1 MKLEI
6 KKNELGRLGY
16 TFDVTLEK
24 KEFQKAYKNK
34 LAYYSNTMQIK
45 GFRKG
50 KAPLSMVEK
59 SYGESIRS
67 EAANDLLTKM
77 IDQAMKDEKIQAA
90 TEPEVKD
97 VKMEDDLQVT
107 FDVFAQP
114 EIGEIKTTGIKAD
127 LKTEKVTKDE
137 IDKEIQGILEQ
148 KVTYEEIKDKEKS
161 VEKGDHIYLD
171 FEGFLEDGTPIEGG
185 KAENYLLEA
194 GMGNF
199 IKDLDDNLPGMKA
212 GEEKRVDVTFPE
224 EYHAKHLAGAKAYF
238 TVKVRSI
245 VEKKYPEL
253 TDELA
258 KEVSGLDT
266 VAALKERIETNLKEA
281 KEDAAK
287 NELRKDVFAQLLKK
301 NKDFPLPG
309 KLVDDELESLK
320 TNNPE
325 AKEEELKSQAEDS
338 VRGYFLLH
346 KIDSE
351 EKIDISQKLQEEIAK
366 FSLYFGKDVQATA
379 KMLEENG
386 MLNKMAYDLWEK
398 SALDKIIERVE
409 NKKDAPGKAA
419 SGAQTETKD
428 SAAKP
433 AAKKPSA
440 AKSTAAKT
448 TTAKKSTAKT
458 DTKTTAAKKTTTKS
472 SQTKKPE
479 KA

>member
-1 MKLEI
+1 MKPMKLEI

-16 TFDVTLEK
+16 GFEVTMDK
-24 KEFQKAYKNK
+24 KDFQQAYKNK
-34 LAYYSNTMQIK
+34 LSYYSNNMQIK

-50 KAPLSMVEK
+50 KAPLAMVEK
-59 SYGESIRS
+59 IYGESIKS
-67 EAANDLLTKM
+67 EAANDLIPKV
-77 IDQAMKDEKIQAA
+77 IEQALKDEKIEPV
-90 TEPEVKD
+90 TDPEVKD
-97 VKMEDDLQVT
+97 VDLEEKLHVT
-107 FDVFAQP
+107 FDVYAKP
-114 EIGEIKTTGIKAD
+114 EIKEIKTDGIKAS
-127 LKTEKVTKDE
+127 LKTEAVKKEE
-137 IDKEIQGILEQ
+137 IEKEVQGILEQ
-148 KVTYEEIKDKEKS
+148 KVEYEEIKDKEKP

-194 GMGNF
+194 GTGNF

-212 GEEKRVDVTFPE
+212 GEEKRVEVTFPE
-224 EYHAKHLAGAKAYF
+224 EYHAKQLAGAKAYF
-238 TVKVRSI
+238 NVKVRSI

-258 KEVSGLDT
+258 KEVAGVET
-266 VAALKERIETNLKEA
+266 VKDLEERIKSNLKEA

-301 NKDFPLPG
+301 NKEFPLPG
-309 KLVDDELESLK
+309 RLVDDELESLK
-320 TNNPE
+320 KNNPE
-325 AKEEELKSQAEDS
+325 KKEEELKAQAEES

-346 KIDSE
+346 KIDEE
-351 EKIDISQKLQEEIAK
+351 EKIDISQKLQEEVAK

-409 NKKDAPGKAA
+409 NNKDADKKAKSEKAA
-419 SGAQTETKD
+419 PVKAEASKDKGADAQE
-428 SAAKP
+428 
-433 AAKKPSA
+433 KKTTS
-440 AKSTAAKT
+440 AKSASKTAAKGS
-448 TTAKKSTAKT
+448 AKKEK
-458 DTKTTAAKKTTTKS
+458 DES
-472 SQTKKPE
+472 SKGE

>member
-16 TFDVTLEK
+16 GFEVTLEK

-34 LAYYSNTMQIK
+34 LGYYANTMQIK
-45 GFRKG
+45 GFRQG

-59 SYGESIRS
+59 IYGESIRS
-67 EAANDLLTKM
+67 EAANDLLPKM
-77 IDQAMKDEKIQAA
+77 IDQALKDEKIQAA
-90 TEPEVKD
+90 TDPEVKD
-97 VKMEDDLQVT
+97 VKMEEDLQVT

-114 EIGEIKTTGIKAD
+114 EIEEIKTAGIKAA
-127 LKTEKVTKDE
+127 LKTEKVTQDE

-194 GMGNF
+194 GKGNF

-238 TVKVRSI
+238 NVKVRSI

-253 TDELA
+253 SDELA
-258 KEVSGLDT
+258 KEVSGLES

-309 KLVDDELESLK
+309 KLVDEELESLK
-320 TNNPE
+320 KNNPDAE
-325 AKEEELKSQAEDS
+325 EKELRAQAEDS

-346 KIDSE
+346 KIDAE
-351 EKIDISQKLQEEIAK
+351 EKIDITQKLQEEIAK

-379 KMLEENG
+379 KMLEDNG

-409 NKKDAPGKAA
+409 NKKDASGSAPAGEKA
-419 SGAQTETKD
+419 SD
-428 SAAKP
+428 AKP
-433 AAKKPSA
+433 AAKK
-440 AKSTAAKT
+440 TAASKSSATKT
-448 TTAKKSTAKT
+448 TTAKKSTDQTAAK
-458 DTKTTAAKKTTTKS
+458 KTAAKKTTKES
-472 SQTKKPE
+472 SETKKTD

>member
-16 TFDVTLEK
+16 KFEVILEK

-34 LAYYSNTMQIK
+34 LAYYSNNMQIK

-59 SYGESIRS
+59 IYGESIRS
-67 EAANDLLTKM
+67 EAANDLLPKM
-77 IDQAMKDEKIQAA
+77 IDQALKDEKIQAA
-90 TEPEVKD
+90 TDPEVKD
-97 VKMEDDLQVT
+97 VKMEENLHVT

-114 EIGEIKTTGIKAD
+114 EIGEIKTTGIKAT
-127 LKTEKVTKDE
+127 LKTEKVGQDE

-148 KVTYEEIKDKEKS
+148 KVTYEEIEDKEKA
-161 VEKGDHIYLD
+161 VEKGDHIYID

-185 KAENYLLEA
+185 KAENYLLET
-194 GMGNF
+194 GKGNF
-199 IKDLDDNLPGMKA
+199 IKDLDDSLPGMKA

-238 TVKVRSI
+238 NVKVRSI

-253 TDELA
+253 TDELV
-258 KEVSGLDT
+258 KEVAGLESI
-266 VAALKERIETNLKEA
+266 AALKERIEANLKEA

-287 NELRKDVFAQLLKK
+287 NELRKDVFTQLLKK
-301 NKDFPLPG
+301 NRDFPLPG

-320 TNNPE
+320 KNNPE
-325 AKEEELKSQAEDS
+325 AKEEELIAQAEDS

-366 FSLYFGKDVQATA
+366 FSLYFGKDVQSTA

-409 NKKDAPGKAA
+409 NKKDA
-419 SGAQTETKD
+419 SGSTGAVKKDTEE
-428 SAAKP
+428 KP
-433 AAKKPSA
+433 AAQKTASS
-440 AKSTAAKT
+440 KSTAAKT
-448 TTAKKSTAKT
+448 TSVKKGTAQTGTKRTTAKKTAKESGETKET
-458 DTKTTAAKKTTTKS
+458 D
-472 SQTKKPE
+472 

>member
-16 TFDVTLEK
+16 GFEVTLEK

-34 LAYYSNTMQIK
+34 LGYYANTMQIK
-45 GFRKG
+45 GFRQG

-59 SYGESIRS
+59 IYGESIRS
-67 EAANDLLTKM
+67 EAANDLLPKM
-77 IDQAMKDEKIQAA
+77 IDQALKDEKIQAA
-90 TEPEVKD
+90 TDPEVKD
-97 VKMEDDLQVT
+97 VKMEEDLQVT

-114 EIGEIKTTGIKAD
+114 EIEEIKTAGIKAA
-127 LKTEKVTKDE
+127 LKTEKVTQDE

-194 GMGNF
+194 GKGNF

-238 TVKVRSI
+238 NVKVRSI

-253 TDELA
+253 SDELA
-258 KEVSGLDT
+258 KEVSGLES

-309 KLVDDELESLK
+309 KLVDEELESLK
-320 TNNPE
+320 KNNPDAE
-325 AKEEELKSQAEDS
+325 EKELRAQAEDS

-346 KIDSE
+346 KIDAE
-351 EKIDISQKLQEEIAK
+351 EKIDITQKLQEEIAK

-379 KMLEENG
+379 KMLEDNG

-409 NKKDAPGKAA
+409 NKKDASESAPAGEKA
-419 SGAQTETKD
+419 SD
-428 SAAKP
+428 AKP
-433 AAKKPSA
+433 AAKKTDASKSSA
-440 AKSTAAKT
+440 TKT
-448 TTAKKSTAKT
+448 TTAKKSTDQTAAK
-458 DTKTTAAKKTTTKS
+458 KTAAKKTTKES
-472 SQTKKPE
+472 SETKKTD

>member
-16 TFDVTLEK
+16 GFEVTLEK

-34 LAYYSNTMQIK
+34 LGYYANTMQIK
-45 GFRKG
+45 GFRQG

-59 SYGESIRS
+59 IYGESIRS
-67 EAANDLLTKM
+67 EAANDLLPKM
-77 IDQAMKDEKIQAA
+77 IDQALKDEKIQAA
-90 TEPEVKD
+90 TDPEVKD
-97 VKMEDDLQVT
+97 VKMEEDLQVT

-114 EIGEIKTTGIKAD
+114 EIEEIKTAGIKAA
-127 LKTEKVTKDE
+127 LKTEKVTQDE

-194 GMGNF
+194 GKGNF

-212 GEEKRVDVTFPE
+212 GDEKRVDVTFPE

-238 TVKVRSI
+238 NVKVRSI

-253 TDELA
+253 SDELA
-258 KEVSGLDT
+258 KEVSGLES

-309 KLVDDELESLK
+309 KLVDEELESLK
-320 TNNPE
+320 KNNPE
-325 AKEEELKSQAEDS
+325 AEEKELRAQAEDS

-346 KIDSE
+346 KIDAE
-351 EKIDISQKLQEEIAK
+351 EKIDITQKLQEEIAK

-379 KMLEENG
+379 KMLEDNG

-409 NKKDAPGKAA
+409 NKKDASGNAPAGEKA
-419 SGAQTETKD
+419 SD
-428 SAAKP
+428 AKP
-433 AAKKPSA
+433 AAKKTA
-440 AKSTAAKT
+440 ASKSSAAKT
-448 TTAKKSTAKT
+448 TTAKKSTDQTAAK
-458 DTKTTAAKKTTTKS
+458 KTAAKKTTKES
-472 SQTKKPE
+472 SETKKTD

>member
-16 TFDVTLEK
+16 GFEVTLEK

-34 LAYYSNTMQIK
+34 LGYYANTMQIK
-45 GFRKG
+45 GFRQG

-59 SYGESIRS
+59 IYGESIRS
-67 EAANDLLTKM
+67 EAANDLLPKM
-77 IDQAMKDEKIQAA
+77 IDQALKDEKIQAG
-90 TEPEVKD
+90 TDPEVKD
-97 VKMEDDLQVT
+97 VKMEEDLQVT

-114 EIGEIKTTGIKAD
+114 EIEEIKTAGIKAA
-127 LKTEKVTKDE
+127 LKTEKVTQDE

-194 GMGNF
+194 GKGNF

-238 TVKVRSI
+238 NVKVRSI

-253 TDELA
+253 SDELA
-258 KEVSGLDT
+258 KEVSGLES

-309 KLVDDELESLK
+309 KLVDEELESLK
-320 TNNPE
+320 KNNPDAE
-325 AKEEELKSQAEDS
+325 EKELRAQAEDS

-346 KIDSE
+346 KIDAE
-351 EKIDISQKLQEEIAK
+351 EKIDITQKLQEEIAK

-379 KMLEENG
+379 KMLEDNG

-409 NKKDAPGKAA
+409 NKKDASGSAPAGEKA
-419 SGAQTETKD
+419 SD
-428 SAAKP
+428 VKP
-433 AAKKPSA
+433 AAKKTA
-440 AKSTAAKT
+440 ASKSSAAKT
-448 TTAKKSTAKT
+448 TTAKKSTDQTAAK
-458 DTKTTAAKKTTTKS
+458 KTAAKKTTKES
-472 SQTKKPE
+472 SETKKTD

>member
-16 TFDVTLEK
+16 GFEVTLEK

-34 LAYYSNTMQIK
+34 LGYYANTMQIK
-45 GFRKG
+45 GFRQG

-59 SYGESIRS
+59 IYGESIRS
-67 EAANDLLTKM
+67 EAANDLLPKM
-77 IDQAMKDEKIQAA
+77 IDQALKDEKIQAA
-90 TEPEVKD
+90 TDPEVKD
-97 VKMEDDLQVT
+97 VKMEEDLRVT

-114 EIGEIKTTGIKAD
+114 EIEEIKTAGIKAA
-127 LKTEKVTKDE
+127 LKTEKVTQDE

-194 GMGNF
+194 GKGNF

-238 TVKVRSI
+238 NVKVRSI

-253 TDELA
+253 SDELA
-258 KEVSGLDT
+258 KEVSGLES

-309 KLVDDELESLK
+309 KLVDEELESLK
-320 TNNPE
+320 KNNPE
-325 AKEEELKSQAEDS
+325 AEEKELKSQAEDS

-346 KIDSE
+346 KIDAE
-351 EKIDISQKLQEEIAK
+351 EKIDITQKLQEEIAK

-379 KMLEENG
+379 KMLEDNG

-409 NKKDAPGKAA
+409 NKKDASGSAPAGEKA
-419 SGAQTETKD
+419 SD
-428 SAAKP
+428 VKP
-433 AAKKPSA
+433 AAKKTA
-440 AKSTAAKT
+440 ASKSSAAKT
-448 TTAKKSTAKT
+448 TTAKKSTDQTAAK
-458 DTKTTAAKKTTTKS
+458 KTAAKKTTKES
-472 SQTKKPE
+472 SETKKTD

>member
-16 TFDVTLEK
+16 GFEVTLEK

-34 LAYYSNTMQIK
+34 LGYYANTMQIK
-45 GFRKG
+45 GFRQG

-59 SYGESIRS
+59 IYGESIRS
-67 EAANDLLTKM
+67 EAANDLLPKM
-77 IDQAMKDEKIQAA
+77 IDQALKDEKIQAA
-90 TEPEVKD
+90 TDPEVKD
-97 VKMEDDLQVT
+97 VKMEEDLQVT

-114 EIGEIKTTGIKAD
+114 EIEEIKTAGIKAA
-127 LKTEKVTKDE
+127 LKTEKVTQDE

-194 GMGNF
+194 GKGNF

-238 TVKVRSI
+238 NVKVRSI

-253 TDELA
+253 SDELA
-258 KEVSGLDT
+258 KEVSGLES

-309 KLVDDELESLK
+309 KLVDEELESLK
-320 TNNPE
+320 KNNPDAE
-325 AKEEELKSQAEDS
+325 EKELRAQAEDS

-346 KIDSE
+346 KIDAE
-351 EKIDISQKLQEEIAK
+351 EKIDITQKLQEEIAK

-379 KMLEENG
+379 KMLEDNG

-409 NKKDAPGKAA
+409 NKKDASGSAPAGEKA
-419 SGAQTETKD
+419 SD
-428 SAAKP
+428 VKP
-433 AAKKPSA
+433 AAKKTA
-440 AKSTAAKT
+440 ASKSSAAKT
-448 TTAKKSTAKT
+448 TTAKKSTDQTAAK
-458 DTKTTAAKKTTTKS
+458 KTAAKKTTKES
-472 SQTKKPE
+472 SETKKTD